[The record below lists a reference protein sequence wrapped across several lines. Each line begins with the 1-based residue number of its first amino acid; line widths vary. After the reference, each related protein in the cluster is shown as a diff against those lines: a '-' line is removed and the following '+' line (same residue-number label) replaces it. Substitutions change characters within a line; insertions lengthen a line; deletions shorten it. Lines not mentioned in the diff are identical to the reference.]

1 MVSRKNTVAIT
12 HPVLAWGER
21 VFPQQWLPVTTSRSP
36 PCDGRDPMPDVR
48 AGGRHGEARRGEAR
62 KEEKNRENEG
72 GDRAAGKGVF
82 SSRHACAPLDYLLP
96 RCFVSPQLS
105 CHRYGETVT
114 SGRRAAGRDAL
125 EHRSDDGEVA
135 VEWLP
140 VTTSRSPPC
149 DGRDPM
155 PDVRAVAAEPPDVTR
170 WSTGATMVRLQ
181 LGQQPF

>member
-114 SGRRAAGRDAL
+114 SGRRAAGCDAL
-125 EHRSDDGEVA
+125 EHRSDYGEIA
-135 VEWLP
+135 VGAAAVLMLEDLGSQPTKNAFVVEVVYAWKTCDELP
-140 VTTSRSPPC
+140 
-149 DGRDPM
+149 
-155 PDVRAVAAEPPDVTR
+155 
-170 WSTGATMVRLQ
+170 RLQ
-181 LGQQPF
+181 VFQADHALS